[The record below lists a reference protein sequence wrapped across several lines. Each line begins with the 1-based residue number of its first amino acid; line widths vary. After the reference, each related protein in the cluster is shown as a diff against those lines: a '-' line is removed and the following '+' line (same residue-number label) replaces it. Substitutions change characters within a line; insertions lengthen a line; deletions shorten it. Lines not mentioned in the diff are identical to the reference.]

1 MLPAGDVE
9 LACRDPLA
17 PADSDPDARARRLR
31 GWGWRCSGGGCVQTL
46 LLGRGSML
54 HNPSVK
60 INHHNSWCLQTKQYY
75 THAKPRGN
83 TRHKVKHLGKS
94 LEFVK
99 LYTCA

>member
-1 MLPAGDVE
+1 MLAGSGDGDGGAAAVDV
-9 LACRDPLA
+9 CKHFFWD
-17 PADSDPDARARRLR
+17 
-31 GWGWRCSGGGCVQTL
+31 G
-46 LLGRGSML
+46 GSML
-54 HNPSVK
+54 HNPLVK

-75 THAKPRGN
+75 THAKTRGN